1 MKRLY
6 QHIYAAQL
14 FSLIAFAILAGFMWL
29 YSRDEV
35 DSGGPIGTVA
45 AFAELAIPA
54 SDRPVSDL
62 EAALVR
68 LRDRSGADLAIYA
81 SNDAMLASVG
91 ASLPKP
97 ERPTGGDY
105 AEQRWRLSGR
115 IWTIILRDGRALVLR
130 RQRQDAIP
138 RFVLLL
144 GAGLAA
150 LAIGS
155 YPIARRLSRRIETLK
170 ETVDAFGAGDL
181 SRRVTVSGKDEVAT
195 LADSFNQTAERIGSL
210 VSAHKTLLA
219 NASHELR
226 SPLTRLRMG
235 IEMLEAHADPALQH
249 ELERNI
255 GELDILIEEILL
267 ASRLDTLD
275 KIVDVQDVDLLTL
288 TAEECAAAD
297 AVLVGESV
305 TVRGNSRLMRRL
317 IRNLL
322 DNARRYGGGSEIEVS
337 LERNHG
343 GEITLAVCD
352 RGLGVAA
359 EERERIFEP
368 FYRPAGTRESGGG
381 VGLGLSLVRQIAR
394 RHGGEVLCVPRPDG
408 GTCFEVRLGALQ
420 PASDDR
426 SAKNVDHNVG
436 LEVIQRNRT

>member
-14 FSLIAFAILAGFMWL
+14 FSLIAYGILAGFIWL
-29 YSRDEV
+29 YSRDDV
-35 DSGGPIGTVA
+35 DPGGPVGTVA

-54 SDRPVSDL
+54 IDRPVSDL
-62 EAALVR
+62 EAALVK
-68 LRDRSGADLAIYA
+68 LRNRSGADLAIYA
-81 SNDAMLASVG
+81 PNDAMLASVG

-97 ERPTGGDY
+97 ERPTSGDY
-105 AEQRWRLSGR
+105 AEERWRLSGR

-130 RQRQDAIP
+130 RQREDAIP

-150 LAIGS
+150 LAIGC
-155 YPIARRLSRRIETLK
+155 YPIARHLSRRIETLK
-170 ETVDAFGAGDL
+170 DTVDAFGAGDL
-181 SRRVTVSGKDEVAT
+181 SRRVIVSGKDEVAT

-226 SPLTRLRMG
+226 TPLTRLRMG
-235 IEMLEAHADPALQH
+235 IEMLETHADPALQY

-255 GELDILIEEILL
+255 GDLDALIDEILL

-275 KIVDVQDVDLLTL
+275 KIMDVQDVDLLTL

-305 TVRGNSRLMRRL
+305 SVRGNSRLLRRL
-317 IRNLL
+317 VRNLL
-322 DNARRYGGGSEIEVS
+322 DNARRYGGGNEIEVS
-337 LERNHG
+337 LQCSHG
-343 GEITLAVCD
+343 DEITLAVCD
-352 RGLGVAA
+352 RGSGVAA

-381 VGLGLSLVRQIAR
+381 VGLGLSLVRQITR
-394 RHGGEVLCVPRPDG
+394 LHGGKVHCVPRPDG
-408 GTCFEVRLGALQ
+408 GTCFEVRLSTLQ
-420 PASDDR
+420 LASDEN
-426 SAKNVDHNVG
+426 SAKNFGPEVG
-436 LEVIQRNRT
+436 LERSQ